1 MNHLKI
7 QMKSVELQ
15 AQMDELEKR
24 PTSDVILMNENDG
37 EDSGLEAKFQLS
49 SSIKSL
55 LKDIKALQTRKA
67 SYTITLPLHEKLS
80 NKSII
85 ISNQILNHTNL
96 VIIFPNVILDPKHI
110 AKLFDKYEFYYSKD
124 IT

>member
-7 QMKSVELQ
+7 QMKCVELQ

-24 PTSDVILMNENDG
+24 PNSDSILMNENDG
-37 EDSGLEAKFQLS
+37 DVSGLEVKFQLS

-55 LKDIKALQTRKA
+55 LKDIKVILTRKA

-85 ISNQILNHTNL
+85 ISNQILNQTNL

-110 AKLFDKYEFYYSKD
+110 TKLFFNY
-124 IT
+124 